1 MRIEM
6 RDGGGQGAVGV
17 VAMLLLALLSG
28 CATARRTMAAPEANL
43 SASVELAGP
52 SGQFRIEYAPNDA
65 EDAARIQRAVDEAL
79 PRLARW
85 GMLRE
90 TVTIKVMPNH
100 KSLANAVQQRELGW
114 LRAWSRYDEVLV
126 QAPATWGLG
135 RASQPQINELLI
147 HELTHSLMYQLA
159 ADRLGWS
166 RKQIPLWFREGMAS
180 YTAEQSYRWVTLE
193 EFARHLERFPKS
205 DPVRKP
211 TELYREDSNLVY
223 GAAHHAFSFLVRRY
237 GEDAVR
243 ALLAEMRG
251 GKDFPEAF
259 EGVIGVSPD
268 TYVRDFTRYVRW
280 RGFRGGRL
288 PPRAAEPRN

>member
-1 MRIEM
+1 MRN
-6 RDGGGQGAVGV
+6 V
-17 VAMLLLALLSG
+17 VAVLLLALLSG
-28 CATARRTMAAPEANL
+28 CASRRGMAAPSANL
-43 SASVELAGP
+43 SASLDMTGP
-52 SGQFRIEYAPNDA
+52 SGQFRIEYHPDDA
-65 EDAARIQRAVDEAL
+65 QDATRIQQAVDEAL

-85 GMLRE
+85 GTLRE

-100 KSLANAVQQRELGW
+100 KALANAVQQRELGW
-114 LRAWSRYDEVLV
+114 LRAWSRYDEVLI
-126 QAPATWGLG
+126 QAPSTWGLVG
-135 RASQPQINELLI
+135 ASQPQINELLI

-159 ADRLGWS
+159 ANRLGWS

-193 EFARHLERFPKS
+193 EIARHLERFPKS
-205 DPVRKP
+205 DPVRRP

-223 GAAHHAFSFLVRRY
+223 GVAHHAFSFLVRRY

-251 GKDFPEAF
+251 GKDFPDAF
-259 EGVIGVSPD
+259 QSVIGVPAD
-268 TYVRDFTRYVRW
+268 TYVADFTRYVRW

-288 PPRAAEPRN
+288 APRANEPRD

>member
-1 MRIEM
+1 MREGS
-6 RDGGGQGAVGV
+6 RRGGPGV
-17 VAMLLLALLSG
+17 VAVLLLALLSG
-28 CATARRTMAAPEANL
+28 CASRRGMAAPSANL
-43 SASVELAGP
+43 SASLDMTGP
-52 SGQFRIEYAPNDA
+52 SGQFRIEYNPGDA
-65 EDAARIQRAVDEAL
+65 QDATRIQQAVDEAL

-85 GMLRE
+85 GTLRE

-100 KSLANAVQQRELGW
+100 KALANAVQQRELGW

-126 QAPATWGLG
+126 QAPSTWGLVG
-135 RASQPQINELLI
+135 ASQPQINELLI

-193 EFARHLERFPKS
+193 EIARHLERFPRS
-205 DPVRKP
+205 DPVRRP

-223 GAAHHAFSFLVRRY
+223 GVAHHAFSFLVRRY

-251 GKDFPEAF
+251 GKDFPDAF
-259 EGVIGVSPD
+259 QSVIGVPAD
-268 TYVRDFTRYVRW
+268 TYVADFTRYVRW
-280 RGFRGGRL
+280 RGFRSGRL
-288 PPRAAEPRN
+288 APRANEPRN

>member
-1 MRIEM
+1 MRTAM
-6 RDGGGQGAVGV
+6 RDGSGKGGAGV
-17 VAMLLLALLSG
+17 VAVLLLALLSG
-28 CATARRTMAAPEANL
+28 CAARRGMAAPEASL
-43 SASVELAGP
+43 SASMDMASP
-52 SGQFRIEYAPNDA
+52 SGQFRIEYAPDDA
-65 EDAARIQRAVDEAL
+65 EDAARVQQAVEEAL

-85 GMLRE
+85 GTLRE

-100 KSLANAVQQRELGW
+100 RALAHAVQQRELGW

-126 QAPATWGLG
+126 QAPTTWALG
-135 RASQPQINELLI
+135 GASQAQINELLI

-180 YTAEQSYRWVTLE
+180 YTAEQAYRWVSLE
-193 EFARHLERFPKS
+193 EVARHLERFPKS

-211 TELYREDSNLVY
+211 EDLYREDSNLVY
-223 GAAHHAFSFLVRRY
+223 GVAHHAFTFLVRRY

-251 GKDFPEAF
+251 GKNFPEAF
-259 EGVIGVSPD
+259 ESVIGVPAD
-268 TYVRDFTRYVRW
+268 TYVQDFTRYVRW
-280 RGFRGGRL
+280 RGFRSGRL
-288 PPRAAEPRN
+288 PPRTAEPRN

>member
-1 MRIEM
+1 MRTEM
-6 RDGGGQGAVGV
+6 RDGSGLGRVGV
-17 VAMLLLALLSG
+17 VAVLLLTLMSG
-28 CATARRTMAAPEANL
+28 CATRRGRAAPAADL
-43 SASVELAGP
+43 SASVEMAGP
-52 SGQFRIEYAPNDA
+52 SGQFRIEYAPKDA

-85 GMLRE
+85 GTLRE

-126 QAPATWGLG
+126 QAPATWGLVG
-135 RASQPQINELLI
+135 ASQPQINELLI

-159 ADRLGWS
+159 ANRLGWS

-193 EFARHLERFPKS
+193 ELARHLERFPTS

-211 TELYREDSNLVY
+211 SELYREDSNLVY

-243 ALLAEMRG
+243 ALLAEMRSG
-251 GKDFPEAF
+251 QDFTEAF
-259 EGVIGVSPD
+259 ESVIGVPSD

-288 PPRAAEPRN
+288 PPRPSPSDG

>member
-1 MRIEM
+1 MRTEM
-6 RDGGGQGAVGV
+6 RNV
-17 VAMLLLALLSG
+17 VAVLLLALLSG
-28 CATARRTMAAPEANL
+28 CASRRGMAAPSANL
-43 SASVELAGP
+43 SASLDMTGP
-52 SGQFRIEYAPNDA
+52 SGQFRIEYHPDDA
-65 EDAARIQRAVDEAL
+65 QDATRIQQAVDEAL

-85 GMLRE
+85 GTLRE

-100 KSLANAVQQRELGW
+100 KALANAVQQRELGW
-114 LRAWSRYDEVLV
+114 LRAWSRYDEVLI
-126 QAPATWGLG
+126 QAPSTWGLVG
-135 RASQPQINELLI
+135 ASQPQINELLI

-159 ADRLGWS
+159 ANRLGWS

-193 EFARHLERFPKS
+193 EIARHLERFPKS
-205 DPVRKP
+205 DPVRRP

-223 GAAHHAFSFLVRRY
+223 GVAHHAFSFLVRRY

-251 GKDFPEAF
+251 GKDFPDAF
-259 EGVIGVSPD
+259 QSVIGVPAD
-268 TYVRDFTRYVRW
+268 TYVADFTRYVRW

-288 PPRAAEPRN
+288 APRANEPRD

>member
-1 MRIEM
+1 MRN
-6 RDGGGQGAVGV
+6 V
-17 VAMLLLALLSG
+17 VAVLLLALLSG
-28 CATARRTMAAPEANL
+28 CASRRGMAAPSANL
-43 SASVELAGP
+43 SASLDMTGP
-52 SGQFRIEYAPNDA
+52 SGQFRIEYHPDDA
-65 EDAARIQRAVDEAL
+65 QDATRIQQAVDEAL

-85 GMLRE
+85 GTLRE

-100 KSLANAVQQRELGW
+100 KALANAVQQRELGW
-114 LRAWSRYDEVLV
+114 LRAWSRYDEVLI
-126 QAPATWGLG
+126 QAPSTWGLVG
-135 RASQPQINELLI
+135 ASQPQINELLI

-193 EFARHLERFPKS
+193 EIARHLERFPKS
-205 DPVRKP
+205 DPVRRP

-223 GAAHHAFSFLVRRY
+223 GVAHHAFSFLVRRY

-251 GKDFPEAF
+251 GKDFPDAF
-259 EGVIGVSPD
+259 QSVIGVPAD
-268 TYVRDFTRYVRW
+268 TYVADFTRYVRW

-288 PPRAAEPRN
+288 APRANEPRD

>member
-1 MRIEM
+1 MRN
-6 RDGGGQGAVGV
+6 V
-17 VAMLLLALLSG
+17 VAVLLLALLSG
-28 CATARRTMAAPEANL
+28 CASRRGMAAPSANL
-43 SASVELAGP
+43 SASLDMTGP
-52 SGQFRIEYAPNDA
+52 SGQFRIEYHPDDA
-65 EDAARIQRAVDEAL
+65 QDATRIQQAVDEAL

-85 GMLRE
+85 GTLRE

-100 KSLANAVQQRELGW
+100 KALANAVQQRELGW
-114 LRAWSRYDEVLV
+114 LRAWSRYDEVLI
-126 QAPATWGLG
+126 QAPSTWGLVG
-135 RASQPQINELLI
+135 ASQPQINELLI

-159 ADRLGWS
+159 ANKLGWS

-193 EFARHLERFPKS
+193 EIARHLERFPKS
-205 DPVRKP
+205 DPVRRP

-223 GAAHHAFSFLVRRY
+223 GVAHHAFSFLVRRY

-251 GKDFPEAF
+251 GKDFPDAF
-259 EGVIGVSPD
+259 QSVIGVPAD
-268 TYVRDFTRYVRW
+268 TYVADFTRYVRW

-288 PPRAAEPRN
+288 GPQANEPRD